1 MSYKKSWKHI
11 IRPPKC
17 EYKIDDLGDKK
28 FKMQGKFYYR
38 TDLEF
43 LSIKGEK
50 ILGSHF
56 EPDEANRVSPIL
68 PCVIYVHGNAGC
80 RLDALNYTFVLTGN
94 MTLFTFD
101 FPGCGMSEGKYISL
115 GWFEQHD
122 LENIIEFIRYNRRVG
137 KIALWGR
144 SMGAVTSILYCS
156 NNPNKIQ
163 ALVLDSP
170 FCKFKKLAMDIAK
183 AHVSYLPGFLLS
195 IAYKYIR
202 HKIKKK
208 IGADIQE
215 LKPAK
220 VANKFEIPTFF
231 IYSSEDE
238 LIPSDHFAYVQ
249 SNLRNIKEVRVLD
262 GPHNDIRS
270 LKILR
275 EIGLFLCRELGVHNL
290 AQEPQHIPSYMI
302 SSDTE
307 EQIRKFEE
315 FSNSKNDYIEMF
327 EQNLSRNAEMYYRT
341 IPTLDESN

>member
-1 MSYKKSWKHI
+1 MSYKKSWKMI
-11 IRPPKC
+11 IRPPRSRY
-17 EYKIDDLGDKK
+17 EIGQLGDKQ
-28 FKMQGKFYYR
+28 FKMQGKLYER

-50 ILGSHF
+50 IFGSHF
-56 EPDEANRVSPIL
+56 EPVEKFRVSPIL

-80 RLDALNYTFVLTGN
+80 RLDALDLTFVLTGN
-94 MTLFTFD
+94 MTLFSFD

-122 LENIIEFIRYNRRVG
+122 LANIIEFIRYHRRVG

-163 ALVLDSP
+163 ALILDSP
-170 FCKFKKLAMDIAK
+170 FCKFKKLAIDLAK
-183 AHVSYLPGFLLS
+183 ANVSYLPGFLIS

-202 HKIKKK
+202 HKVKNK

-220 VANKFEIPTFF
+220 VANKFEIPTFY

-238 LIPSDHFAYVQ
+238 LIPPDHFAYVQ
-249 SNLRNIKEVRVLD
+249 SNLRNVKEVRVLE
-262 GPHNDIRS
+262 GGHNEIRS
-270 LKILR
+270 LKVLKD
-275 EIGLFLCRELGVHNL
+275 IGLFLCRELEVHKL
-290 AQEPQHIPSYMI
+290 AEEPQNIPIYMI
-302 SSDTE
+302 NSDAE
-307 EQIRKFEE
+307 EQIRKLEE
-315 FSNSKNDYIEMF
+315 FSKSKNDYIEKF
-327 EQNLSRNAEMYYRT
+327 ERKLTRNAELYYRT
-341 IPTLDESN
+341 IPSISGNN